1 MRESASKAL
10 GCLGQD
16 GLDAMLQLGGL
27 EAEHPE
33 ASTVVGACAK
43 CWGPLAAFSSLLEDM
58 NQQQN
63 QSLEICWNGRFKA
76 FVR

>member
-33 ASTVVGACAK
+33 ASTVVGAYEML
-43 CWGPLAAFSSLLEDM
+43 GPLAASSSVLEHGQE
-58 NQQQN
+58 N
-63 QSLEICWNGRFKA
+63 
-76 FVR
+76 